1 MFASLHLIWFRGEPM
16 AKGWVKRWGARG
28 KGHRPSHIP
37 ALEVQPTDVSNADW
51 VLPPSKSHLIRMMH
65 LCALSPN
72 KHRLTG
78 FSQLGED
85 AESMKRCLTQLGVNI
100 SDLEHGIEIVGTGI
114 NGFNRSPS
122 VLHAGNS
129 GTALRLLLG
138 LTSRLQFVS
147 MIDGDSSLRNRNHS
161 PLLDALTPLGVECSY
176 GVEQERLPILVHG
189 PWQSRDATVDVSNSS
204 QPFSSLLL
212 ASCDLESDCVIHT
225 KGVPVSRRHSGL
237 TIELMEKCGA
247 SVETTEEKTIIPPWT
262 SNPPAEW
269 VVPSDGS
276 MMAFPIL
283 ACLLTKQPIRIENPV
298 DANDALGHEI
308 LLTHLSS
315 FGISY
320 EDSTLRCDESCNEV
334 EIDLRDANDLLPP
347 LAAIL
352 ALSGGGRL
360 RGAAHAKHQESNRIL
375 STKTLL
381 EAFGLTATIEDD
393 GLSIEG
399 GQTLSMP
406 DSLVDTFGDHRIQM
420 TAVLLATKTGATV
433 EGPRLHRIAD
443 PEFLNRLS
451 SMPAEVLVKGI
462 QR

>member
-1 MFASLHLIWFRGEPM
+1 M
-16 AKGWVKRWGARG
+16 AKGWGARG

-37 ALEVQPTDVSNADW
+37 ALQVHPTDISNDDW

-72 KHRLTG
+72 KHQLTG
-78 FSQLGED
+78 FSKLGED
-85 AESMKRCLTQLGVNI
+85 AESMKRCLTQLGVGF
-100 SDLEHGIEIVGTGI
+100 SDLGHGIEITGTGI
-114 NGFNRSPS
+114 NGFHRSPS

-138 LTSRLQFVS
+138 LTSRLPFVS
-147 MIDGDSSLRNRNHS
+147 MSDGDSSLRNRNHS
-161 PLLDALTPLGVECSY
+161 TLLDALSLLGVNLSY

-189 PWQSRDATVDVSNSS
+189 PWQGEEAIVDVSKSS
-204 QPFSSLLL
+204 QPYSSLLL
-212 ASCDLESDCVIHT
+212 ASCGLESDCVIHK
-225 KGVPVSRRHSGL
+225 KGVSVSRRHSGL

-247 SVETTEEKTIIPPWT
+247 AIEITEEKTIISPWT
-262 SNPPAEW
+262 SNPPSKW
-269 VVPSDGS
+269 NVPSDGS
-276 MMAFPIL
+276 MMSFPIL

-308 LLTHLSS
+308 LLDHLSS

-320 EDSTLRCDESCNEV
+320 HDSTLRCDGTSDEV
-334 EIDLRDANDLLPP
+334 DIDLRDANDLLPP

-360 RGAAHAKHQESNRIL
+360 RGAAHAKHKESNRIR
-375 STKTLL
+375 STKKLL

-406 DSLVDTFGDHRIQM
+406 DSLVDTYGDHRIQM
-420 TAVLLATKTGATV
+420 TAVLLATQTGATV
-433 EGPRLHRIAD
+433 EGPSLHRIAD
-443 PEFLNRLS
+443 PEFLTRLS
-451 SMPAEVLVKGI
+451 AMPTEVLVKGI

>member
-1 MFASLHLIWFRGEPM
+1 M

-37 ALEVQPTDVSNADW
+37 ALQVHPTDISNDDW

-72 KHRLTG
+72 KHQLTG
-78 FSQLGED
+78 FSKLGED
-85 AESMKRCLTQLGVNI
+85 AESMKRCLTQLGVGF
-100 SDLEHGIEIVGTGI
+100 SDLGHGIEITGTGI
-114 NGFNRSPS
+114 NGFHRSPS

-138 LTSRLQFVS
+138 LTSRLPFVS
-147 MIDGDSSLRNRNHS
+147 ISDGDSSLRNRNHS
-161 PLLDALTPLGVECSY
+161 TLLDALSLLGVNLSY

-189 PWQSRDATVDVSNSS
+189 PWQGEEAIVDVSKSS
-204 QPFSSLLL
+204 QPYSSLLL
-212 ASCDLESDCVIHT
+212 ASCGLESDCVIHK
-225 KGVPVSRRHSGL
+225 KGVSVSRRHSGL

-247 SVETTEEKTIIPPWT
+247 AIEITEEKTIISPWT
-262 SNPPAEW
+262 SNPPSKW
-269 VVPSDGS
+269 NVPSDGS
-276 MMAFPIL
+276 MMSFPIL

-308 LLTHLSS
+308 LLDHLSS

-320 EDSTLRCDESCNEV
+320 HDSTLRCDGTSDEV
-334 EIDLRDANDLLPP
+334 DIDLRDANDLLPP

-360 RGAAHAKHQESNRIL
+360 RGAAHAKHKESNRIR
-375 STKTLL
+375 STKKLL
-381 EAFGLTATIEDD
+381 EAFGMTATIEDD

-399 GQTLSMP
+399 GQTLSTP
-406 DSLVDTFGDHRIQM
+406 DSLVDTYGDHRIQM
-420 TAVLLATKTGATV
+420 TAVLLATQTGATV
-433 EGPRLHRIAD
+433 EGPSLHRIAD
-443 PEFLNRLS
+443 PEFLTRLS
-451 SMPAEVLVKGI
+451 AMPTEVLVKGI

>member
-1 MFASLHLIWFRGEPM
+1 M
-16 AKGWVKRWGARG
+16 AKGWVKRWGSRG

-37 ALEVQPTDVSNADW
+37 ALQVHPTDISNDDW

-72 KHRLTG
+72 KHQLTG
-78 FSQLGED
+78 FSKLGED
-85 AESMKRCLTQLGVNI
+85 AESMKRCLTQLGVGF
-100 SDLEHGIEIVGTGI
+100 SDLGHGIEITGTGI
-114 NGFNRSPS
+114 NGFHRSPS

-138 LTSRLQFVS
+138 LTSRLPFVS
-147 MIDGDSSLRNRNHS
+147 MSDGDSSLRNRNHS
-161 PLLDALTPLGVECSY
+161 TLLDALSLLGVNLSY

-189 PWQSRDATVDVSNSS
+189 PWQGEEAIVDVSKSS
-204 QPFSSLLL
+204 QPYSSLLL
-212 ASCDLESDCVIHT
+212 ASCGLESDCVIHK
-225 KGVPVSRRHSGL
+225 KGVSVSRRHSGL

-247 SVETTEEKTIIPPWT
+247 AIEITEEKTIISPWT
-262 SNPPAEW
+262 SNPPSKW
-269 VVPSDGS
+269 NVPSDGS
-276 MMAFPIL
+276 MMSFPIL

-308 LLTHLSS
+308 LLDHLSS

-320 EDSTLRCDESCNEV
+320 HETTLRCDGTSDEV
-334 EIDLRDANDLLPP
+334 DIDLRDANDLLPP

-360 RGAAHAKHQESNRIL
+360 RGAAHAKHKESNRIR
-375 STKTLL
+375 STKKLL

-406 DSLVDTFGDHRIQM
+406 DSLVDTYGDHRIQM
-420 TAVLLATKTGATV
+420 TAVLLATQTGATV
-433 EGPRLHRIAD
+433 EGPSLHRIAD
-443 PEFLNRLS
+443 PEFLTRLS
-451 SMPAEVLVKGI
+451 AMPTEVLVKGI

>member
-1 MFASLHLIWFRGEPM
+1 M
-16 AKGWVKRWGARG
+16 AKDWVKRWGARG

-37 ALEVQPTDVSNADW
+37 ALQVHPTDISNDDW

-72 KHRLTG
+72 KHQLTG
-78 FSQLGED
+78 FSKLGED
-85 AESMKRCLTQLGVNI
+85 AESMKRCLTQLGVGF
-100 SDLEHGIEIVGTGI
+100 SDLGHGIEITGTGI
-114 NGFNRSPS
+114 NGFHRSPS

-138 LTSRLQFVS
+138 LTSRLPFVS
-147 MIDGDSSLRNRNHS
+147 MSDGDSSLRNRNHS
-161 PLLDALTPLGVECSY
+161 TLLDALSLLGVNLSY

-189 PWQSRDATVDVSNSS
+189 PWQGEEAIVDVSKSS
-204 QPFSSLLL
+204 QPYSSLLL
-212 ASCDLESDCVIHT
+212 ASCGLESDCVIHK
-225 KGVPVSRRHSGL
+225 KGVSVSRRHSGL

-247 SVETTEEKTIIPPWT
+247 AIEITEEKTIISPWT
-262 SNPPAEW
+262 SNPPSKW
-269 VVPSDGS
+269 NVPSDGS
-276 MMAFPIL
+276 MMSFPIL

-308 LLTHLSS
+308 LLDHLSS

-320 EDSTLRCDESCNEV
+320 HDTTLRCDGTYDEV
-334 EIDLRDANDLLPP
+334 DIDLRDANDLLPP

-360 RGAAHAKHQESNRIL
+360 RGAAHAKHKESNRIR
-375 STKTLL
+375 STKKLL

-406 DSLVDTFGDHRIQM
+406 DSLVDTYGDHRIQM
-420 TAVLLATKTGATV
+420 TAVLLATQTGATV
-433 EGPRLHRIAD
+433 EGPSLHRIAD
-443 PEFLNRLS
+443 PEFLTRLS
-451 SMPAEVLVKGI
+451 AMPTEVLVKGI

>member
-1 MFASLHLIWFRGEPM
+1 M
-16 AKGWVKRWGARG
+16 AKGWGARG
-28 KGHRPSHIP
+28 KGHRTSHIP
-37 ALEVQPTDVSNADW
+37 ALQVHPTDISNHDW

-72 KHRLTG
+72 KHQLTG
-78 FSQLGED
+78 FSKLGED
-85 AESMKRCLTQLGVNI
+85 AESMKRCLTQLGVGF
-100 SDLEHGIEIVGTGI
+100 SDLGHGIEITGTGI
-114 NGFNRSPS
+114 NGFHRSPS

-138 LTSRLQFVS
+138 LTSRLPFVS
-147 MIDGDSSLRNRNHS
+147 MSDGDSSLRNRNHS
-161 PLLDALTPLGVECSY
+161 TLLDALSLLGVNLSY

-189 PWQSRDATVDVSNSS
+189 PWQGEEAIVDVSKSS
-204 QPFSSLLL
+204 QPYSSLLL
-212 ASCDLESDCVIHT
+212 ASCGLESDCVIHK
-225 KGVPVSRRHSGL
+225 KGVSVSRRHSGL

-247 SVETTEEKTIIPPWT
+247 AIEITEEKTIISPWT
-262 SNPPAEW
+262 SNPPSKW
-269 VVPSDGS
+269 NVPSDGS
-276 MMAFPIL
+276 MMSFPIL

-308 LLTHLSS
+308 LLDHLSS

-320 EDSTLRCDESCNEV
+320 HDMTLRCDGTSDEV
-334 EIDLRDANDLLPP
+334 DMDLRDANDLLPP

-360 RGAAHAKHQESNRIL
+360 RGAAHAKHKESNRIR
-375 STKTLL
+375 STKKLL

-406 DSLVDTFGDHRIQM
+406 DSLVDTYGDHRIQM
-420 TAVLLATKTGATV
+420 TAVLLATQTGATV
-433 EGPRLHRIAD
+433 EGPSLHRIAD
-443 PEFLNRLS
+443 PEFLTRLS
-451 SMPAEVLVKGI
+451 AMPTEVLVKGI

>member
-1 MFASLHLIWFRGEPM
+1 M
-16 AKGWVKRWGARG
+16 AKGWVNRWGARG

-37 ALEVQPTDVSNADW
+37 ALQVHPTDISNDDW

-72 KHRLTG
+72 KHQLTG
-78 FSQLGED
+78 FSKLGED
-85 AESMKRCLTQLGVNI
+85 AESMKRCLTQLGVGF
-100 SDLEHGIEIVGTGI
+100 SDLGHGIEITGTGI
-114 NGFNRSPS
+114 NGFHRSPS

-138 LTSRLQFVS
+138 LTSRLPFVS
-147 MIDGDSSLRNRNHS
+147 MSDGDSSLRNRNHS
-161 PLLDALTPLGVECSY
+161 TLLDALSLLGVNLSY

-189 PWQSRDATVDVSNSS
+189 PWQGEEAIVDVSKSS
-204 QPFSSLLL
+204 QPYSSLLL
-212 ASCDLESDCVIHT
+212 ASCGLESDCVIHK
-225 KGVPVSRRHSGL
+225 KGVSVSRRHSGL

-247 SVETTEEKTIIPPWT
+247 AIEITEEKTIISPWT
-262 SNPPAEW
+262 SNPPSKW
-269 VVPSDGS
+269 NVPSDGS
-276 MMAFPIL
+276 MMSFPIL

-308 LLTHLSS
+308 LLDHLSS

-320 EDSTLRCDESCNEV
+320 HDTTLRCDGTSDEV
-334 EIDLRDANDLLPP
+334 DIDLRDANDLLPP

-360 RGAAHAKHQESNRIL
+360 RGAAHAKHKESNRIR
-375 STKTLL
+375 STKKLL

-406 DSLVDTFGDHRIQM
+406 DSLVDTYGDHRIQM
-420 TAVLLATKTGATV
+420 TAVLLATQTGATV
-433 EGPRLHRIAD
+433 EGPSLHRIAD
-443 PEFLNRLS
+443 PEFLTRLS
-451 SMPAEVLVKGI
+451 AMPTEVLVKGI

>member
-1 MFASLHLIWFRGEPM
+1 M
-16 AKGWVKRWGARG
+16 AKGWVRRWGARG

-37 ALEVQPTDVSNADW
+37 ALEVHPTNISDDDW
-51 VLPPSKSHLIRMMH
+51 ILPPSKSHLIRMMH

-72 KHRLTG
+72 KHQLTG

-85 AESMKRCLTQLGVNI
+85 AESMKRCLTQLGVGFC
-100 SDLEHGIEIVGTGI
+100 DLEHGIEITGTGI
-114 NGFNRSPS
+114 KGFIRSPS

-138 LTSRLQFVS
+138 LTSRLHFVS

-161 PLLDALTPLGVECSY
+161 TLLDTLTPLGVDFSY

-189 PWQSRDATVDVSNSS
+189 PWQGEKVTVDVSKSS
-204 QPFSSLLL
+204 QPYSSLLL
-212 ASCDLESDCVIHT
+212 ASCGLERDCVIHT
-225 KGVPVSRRHSGL
+225 NGAAVSRRHSGL

-247 SVETTEEKTIIPPWT
+247 SLEITEEKTIISPWT
-262 SNPPAEW
+262 SNPPSEW
-269 VVPSDGS
+269 RVPSDGS

-283 ACLLTKQPIRIENPV
+283 ACILTKKPIRIENPV
-298 DANDALGHEI
+298 EANDALGHEI
-308 LLTHLSS
+308 LFSHLSS
-315 FGISY
+315 VGISY
-320 EDSTLRCDESCNEV
+320 EDSTLLCDGHCEEV
-334 EIDLRDANDLLPP
+334 DIDLRDANDLLPP

-360 RGAAHAKHQESNRIL
+360 RGAAHAKHKESDRIL

-381 EAFGLTATIEDD
+381 EAFGLTANVQDD

-399 GQTLSMP
+399 GQAIAMP
-406 DSLVDTFGDHRIQM
+406 DSLVDTYGDHRIQM
-420 TAVLLATKTGATV
+420 TAVLLATQTGATV

-443 PEFLNRLS
+443 PEFLTRLS
-451 SMPAEVLVKGI
+451 AMPTEVLVKGV

>member
-1 MFASLHLIWFRGEPM
+1 M

-37 ALEVQPTDVSNADW
+37 AIEVQPTSISNADW

-72 KHRLTG
+72 KHQLTG

-85 AESMKRCLTQLGVNI
+85 AESMRRCLTQLGVRF
-100 SDLEHGIEIVGTGI
+100 SDLENGIEIVGNEI
-114 NGFNRSPS
+114 NDFNRSPS

-129 GTALRLLLG
+129 GTAMRLLLG
-138 LTSRLQFVS
+138 LTSRLGFVS

-161 PLLDALTPLGVECSY
+161 ALLDALAPLGVDLSY
-176 GVEQERLPILVHG
+176 GIEQERLPILVHG
-189 PWQSRDATVDVSNSS
+189 PWQGEEVTVDVSKSS
-204 QPFSSLLL
+204 QPYSSLLL
-212 ASCDLESDCVIHT
+212 ASCGLERDCVIHT
-225 KGVPVSRRHSGL
+225 KGISVSRRHSNL
-237 TIELMEKCGA
+237 TMELMEKCGA
-247 SVETTEEKTIIPPWT
+247 VIGISEEKTIISPWT
-262 SNPPAEW
+262 SNPPSEW
-269 VVPSDGS
+269 NVPSDGS
-276 MMAFPIL
+276 MMSFPLL
-283 ACLLTKQPIRIENPV
+283 ACLLTKQAIRIENPV

-308 LLTHLSS
+308 LFEHLSN

-320 EDSTLRCDESCNEV
+320 QDSTLHCDGSFDEV
-334 EIDLRDANDLLPP
+334 DIDLRDANDLLPP

-360 RGAAHAKHQESNRIL
+360 RGAAHAKHKESNRIL
-375 STKTLL
+375 STKKLL

-393 GLSIEG
+393 GLSIDG
-399 GQTLSMP
+399 GQTLTIP
-406 DSLVDTFGDHRIQM
+406 DSLVDTYGDHRIQM
-420 TAVLLATKTGATV
+420 TAVLLATQTGATV

-443 PEFLNRLS
+443 PDFLGRLS
-451 SMPAEVLVKGI
+451 TMPTEVLVKGI

>member
-1 MFASLHLIWFRGEPM
+1 M

-37 ALEVQPTDVSNADW
+37 ALQVHPTDISNDDW

-72 KHRLTG
+72 KHQLTG
-78 FSQLGED
+78 FSKLGED
-85 AESMKRCLTQLGVNI
+85 AESMKRCLTQLGVGF
-100 SDLEHGIEIVGTGI
+100 SDLGHGIEITGTGI
-114 NGFNRSPS
+114 NGFHRSPS

-138 LTSRLQFVS
+138 LTSRLPFVS
-147 MIDGDSSLRNRNHS
+147 MSDGDSSLRNRNHS
-161 PLLDALTPLGVECSY
+161 TLLDALSLLGVNLSY

-189 PWQSRDATVDVSNSS
+189 PWQGEEAIVDVSKSS
-204 QPFSSLLL
+204 QPYSSLLL
-212 ASCDLESDCVIHT
+212 ASCGLESDCVIHK
-225 KGVPVSRRHSGL
+225 KGVSVSRRHSGL

-247 SVETTEEKTIIPPWT
+247 AIEITEEKTIISPWT
-262 SNPPAEW
+262 SNPPSKW
-269 VVPSDGS
+269 NVPSDGS
-276 MMAFPIL
+276 MMSFPIL

-308 LLTHLSS
+308 LLDHLSS

-320 EDSTLRCDESCNEV
+320 HDSTLRCDGTSDEV
-334 EIDLRDANDLLPP
+334 DIDLRDANDLLPP

-360 RGAAHAKHQESNRIL
+360 RGAAHAKHKESNRIR
-375 STKTLL
+375 STKKLL
-381 EAFGLTATIEDD
+381 EAFGMTATIEDD

-399 GQTLSMP
+399 GQTLSTP
-406 DSLVDTFGDHRIQM
+406 DSLVDTYGDHRIQM
-420 TAVLLATKTGATV
+420 TAVLLATQTGATV
-433 EGPRLHRIAD
+433 EGPSLHRIAD
-443 PEFLNRLS
+443 PEFLTRLS
-451 SMPAEVLVKGI
+451 AMPTEVLVKGI

>member
-1 MFASLHLIWFRGEPM
+1 M
-16 AKGWVKRWGARG
+16 AKGWVKRWGSRG

-37 ALEVQPTDVSNADW
+37 ALQVHPTDISNDDW

-72 KHRLTG
+72 KHQLTG
-78 FSQLGED
+78 FSKLGED
-85 AESMKRCLTQLGVNI
+85 AESMKRCLTQLGVGF
-100 SDLEHGIEIVGTGI
+100 SDLGHGIEITGTGI
-114 NGFNRSPS
+114 NGFHRSPS

-138 LTSRLQFVS
+138 LTSRLPFVS
-147 MIDGDSSLRNRNHS
+147 MSDGDSSLRNRNHS
-161 PLLDALTPLGVECSY
+161 TLLDALSLLGVNLSY

-189 PWQSRDATVDVSNSS
+189 PWQGEEAIVDVSKSS
-204 QPFSSLLL
+204 QPYSSLLL
-212 ASCDLESDCVIHT
+212 ASCGLESDCVIHK
-225 KGVPVSRRHSGL
+225 KGVSVSRRHSGL

-247 SVETTEEKTIIPPWT
+247 AIEITEEKTIISPWT
-262 SNPPAEW
+262 SNPPSKW
-269 VVPSDGS
+269 NVPSDGS
-276 MMAFPIL
+276 MMSFPIL

-308 LLTHLSS
+308 LLDHLSS

-320 EDSTLRCDESCNEV
+320 HDMTLRCDGTSDEV
-334 EIDLRDANDLLPP
+334 DMDLRDANDLLPP

-360 RGAAHAKHQESNRIL
+360 RGAAHAKHKESNRIR
-375 STKTLL
+375 STKKLL

-406 DSLVDTFGDHRIQM
+406 DSLVDTYGDHRIQM
-420 TAVLLATKTGATV
+420 TAVLLATQTGATV
-433 EGPRLHRIAD
+433 EGPSLHRIAD
-443 PEFLNRLS
+443 PEFLTRLS
-451 SMPAEVLVKGI
+451 AMPTEVLVKGI

>member
-1 MFASLHLIWFRGEPM
+1 M

-37 ALEVQPTDVSNADW
+37 AIEVHPTNVSDDHW

-72 KHRLTG
+72 KHQLTG
-78 FSQLGED
+78 FSQRGED
-85 AESMKRCLTQLGVNI
+85 AESMKRCLSQLGVGFH
-100 SDLEHGIEIVGTGI
+100 DLEHGVEITGTGI

-138 LTSRLQFVS
+138 LTSRLPFVS

-161 PLLDALTPLGVECSY
+161 TLLDALAPLEVDLSY
-176 GVEQERLPILVHG
+176 GVEQERLPILIHG
-189 PWQSRDATVDVSNSS
+189 PWQGEEATVDVSKSS
-204 QPFSSLLL
+204 QPYSSLLL
-212 ASCDLESDCVIHT
+212 ASCGLETTCIIHT
-225 KGVPVSRRHSGL
+225 KGIPVSRRHSGL

-247 SVETTEEKTIIPPWT
+247 VIEITEEKTIISPWT
-262 SNPPAEW
+262 SNPPSEW

-276 MMAFPIL
+276 MMSFPIL
-283 ACLLTKQPIRIENPV
+283 ACLLTKQAIRIENPV

-308 LLTHLSS
+308 LFDHLSS

-320 EDSTLRCDESCNEV
+320 QDSTLRCDGSSDEV
-334 EIDLRDANDLLPP
+334 DIDLRDANDLLPP

-360 RGAAHAKHQESNRIL
+360 RGAAHAKHKESNRIR
-375 STKTLL
+375 STKKLL
-381 EAFGLTATIEDD
+381 EAFGLTATIEGD

-399 GQTLSMP
+399 RQTLSMP
-406 DSLVDTFGDHRIQM
+406 DSLVDTYGDHRIQM
-420 TAVLLATKTGATV
+420 TAVLLATQTGATV

-443 PEFLNRLS
+443 PEFLTRLS
-451 SMPAEVLVKGI
+451 AMPTEVLVKGI

>member
-1 MFASLHLIWFRGEPM
+1 M

-37 ALEVQPTDVSNADW
+37 ALEVHPTDVSDDNW

-72 KHRLTG
+72 KHQLTG

-85 AESMKRCLTQLGVNI
+85 AESMKRCLSQLGVGFC
-100 SDLEHGIEIVGTGI
+100 DLEHGVEITGTGI
-114 NGFNRSPS
+114 NGFTRSPS

-138 LTSRLQFVS
+138 LTSRLPFVC
-147 MIDGDSSLRNRNHS
+147 MIDGDSSLRNRNHAT
-161 PLLDALTPLGVECSY
+161 LLDALVPLGVDLSY
-176 GVEQERLPILVHG
+176 GIEQERLPILVHG
-189 PWQSRDATVDVSNSS
+189 PWQGEEATVDVSKSS
-204 QPFSSLLL
+204 QPYSSLLL
-212 ASCDLESDCVIHT
+212 ASCGLERDYVIHK
-225 KGVPVSRRHSGL
+225 KGISVSRRHSGL

-247 SVETTEEKTIIPPWT
+247 AIEITEEKTIISPWI
-262 SNPPAEW
+262 SNPPSKW
-269 VVPSDGS
+269 NVPSDGS
-276 MMAFPIL
+276 MMSFPIL

-308 LLTHLSS
+308 LFNHLSS
-315 FGISY
+315 FGIDY
-320 EDSTLRCDESCNEV
+320 QDLTLRCNGSFDEV
-334 EIDLRDANDLLPP
+334 DIDLRDANDLLPP

-360 RGAAHAKHQESNRIL
+360 RGAAHAKHKESNRIL
-375 STKTLL
+375 STKKLL
-381 EAFGLTATIEDD
+381 EAFGLTATIEGD

-399 GQTLSMP
+399 EQTLTTP
-406 DSLVDTFGDHRIQM
+406 DSLVDTHGDHRIQM
-420 TAVLLATKTGATV
+420 TAVLLATQTGATV

-443 PEFLNRLS
+443 PEFLTRLS
-451 SMPAEVLVKGI
+451 AMPTEVLVKGI

>member
-1 MFASLHLIWFRGEPM
+1 M

-37 ALEVQPTDVSNADW
+37 ALQVHPTDISNDDW

-72 KHRLTG
+72 KHQLTG
-78 FSQLGED
+78 FSKLGED
-85 AESMKRCLTQLGVNI
+85 AESMKRCLTQLGVGF
-100 SDLEHGIEIVGTGI
+100 SDLGHGIEITGTGI
-114 NGFNRSPS
+114 NGFHRSPS

-138 LTSRLQFVS
+138 LTSRLPFVS
-147 MIDGDSSLRNRNHS
+147 MSDGDSSLRNRNHS
-161 PLLDALTPLGVECSY
+161 TLLDALSLLGVNLSY

-189 PWQSRDATVDVSNSS
+189 PWQGEEAIVDVSKSS
-204 QPFSSLLL
+204 QPYSSLLL
-212 ASCDLESDCVIHT
+212 ASCGLESDCVIHK
-225 KGVPVSRRHSGL
+225 KGVSVSRRHSGL

-247 SVETTEEKTIIPPWT
+247 AIEITEEKTIISPWT
-262 SNPPAEW
+262 SNPPSKW
-269 VVPSDGS
+269 NVPSDGS
-276 MMAFPIL
+276 MMSFPIL

-308 LLTHLSS
+308 LLDHLSS

-320 EDSTLRCDESCNEV
+320 HETTLRCDGTSDEV
-334 EIDLRDANDLLPP
+334 DIDLRDANDLLPP

-360 RGAAHAKHQESNRIL
+360 RGAAHAKHKESNRIR
-375 STKTLL
+375 STKKIL
-381 EAFGLTATIEDD
+381 EAFGLTATIEHD

-406 DSLVDTFGDHRIQM
+406 DSLVDTYGDHRIQM
-420 TAVLLATKTGATV
+420 TAVLLATQTGATV
-433 EGPRLHRIAD
+433 EGPGLHRIAD
-443 PEFLNRLS
+443 PEFLTRLS
-451 SMPAEVLVKGI
+451 AMPTEVLVKGI